1 MLKIKTKSEAKKKPG
16 RKASGLRDLSPDA
29 ARYVVCKASLA
40 AVRRAE
46 VLRTTA
52 AKLPGA
58 TGAAPSLERMLKGD
72 LEIAAVMV
80 VDDGEVTL
88 QPVLRSTAYDKQ
100 LRAAGV
106 PAELV
111 FVAKAFAADVEG
123 STIGKLTGSYGEGF
137 GGGAS
142 AEPERVLMAMDRLV
156 KAQAKLNR
164 SERFTVWSAL
174 VFSLPLV
181 DIGWA
186 LYGGRGW
193 TRTHL
198 TEAAAL
204 LLEAALERMQ
214 PWYLAHA

>member
-1 MLKIKTKSEAKKKPG
+1 MLKIKAKGEAKKKPG
-16 RKASGLRDLSPDA
+16 RKPSGLRDLTPEA
-29 ARYVVCKASLA
+29 ARYAVCKASLS

-46 VLRTTA
+46 AMRA
-52 AKLPGA
+52 KASKLPGA

-72 LEIAAVMV
+72 LDIAAVLV
-80 VDDGEVTL
+80 VEDGEVTL

-100 LRAAGV
+100 LLQAGV
-106 PAELV
+106 PADLV
-111 FVAKAFAADVEG
+111 FVAKAFTSDVEG
-123 STIGKLTGSYGEGF
+123 STIGKLTGGYGEGF
-137 GGGAS
+137 GGGAT
-142 AEPERVLMAMDRLV
+142 AEPERVLVAMDRLV
-156 KAQAKLNR
+156 KAQEKLNR
-164 SERFTVWSAL
+164 NERFTVWSAL
-174 VFSLPLV
+174 VFGLPLV

-204 LLEAALERMQ
+204 HLEASLERMQ